1 MKRAAHPEKN
11 GDYGETMVKKRKTY
25 TCEDCSATFTQK
37 YNVERH
43 IRSVHTKDFPY
54 PCEDCDHGF
63 RSKDRLETHI
73 QNNHQTFNCK
83 FCSISVKGLNELKKH
98 VKQHHEKESYTCEE
112 CAQSF
117 TRKDR
122 LENHMENKHQDM
134 ICEFCGLIVKG
145 KGELQK
151 HVKQQHKKE
160 EKILTRVEHS
170 QIEDPPRSSE
180 ESDSDENTSE
190 ESAFNKKLIDK
201 TWRIRMKKDP
211 LTLLRDYKEHMKRY
225 ITSRLIKSPIK
236 CYIVIYITFVKK
248 DKDGGEPIK
257 LETYFRSCTKTVLRS
272 TEINAF
278 LEQANEKI
286 ETSFDQFL
294 KRGSGWILETI
305 DYLKISGAEFAP
317 MRGKS
322 YIPTPVSIKG
332 KHAIVNIQNEDNRCF
347 EYAIIASQ
355 HYQDIDDQNKAT
367 RPGQYTKWLG
377 KYNFDGCSMPMEI
390 NDINKFEKNNNM
402 SINVYHIEHDGK
414 MITPLRISQQEK
426 KLEEYINLLLIEA
439 EDRCHY
445 TWIRNFN
452 RLLCYDIKNPKKFCP
467 FCLSPF
473 DPRYKKKLE
482 EHLPLCRKYGGQKVI
497 IPSKGKNIIQFR
509 DIHKW

>member
-63 RSKDRLETHI
+63 RSKGRLETHI

-134 ICEFCGLIVKG
+134 VCEFCGLIVKG

-201 TWRIRMKKDP
+201 TWRIRMRKDP

-257 LETYFRSCTKTVLRS
+257 LETYFRSYTKTVLRS

-355 HYQDIDDQNKAT
+355 HYTEIDQNSAK

-426 KLEEYINLLLIEA
+426 KLEEYINLLLIEG

-452 RLLCYDIKNPKKFCP
+452 RLLCYDIKHPKKFCP

>member
-63 RSKDRLETHI
+63 RSKGRLETHI
-73 QNNHQTFNCK
+73 QNNHQPFNCEL
-83 FCSISVKGLNELKKH
+83 CSISLKGLNELKKH
-98 VKQHHEKESYTCEE
+98 EKQH
-112 CAQSF
+112 Q
-117 TRKDR
+117 
-122 LENHMENKHQDM
+122 NNQDM
-134 ICEFCGLIVKG
+134 VCEFCGLIVKG

-170 QIEDPPRSSE
+170 QTEDPPRSSE

-201 TWRIRMKKDP
+201 TWRIRMRKDP
-211 LTLLRDYKEHMKRY
+211 LTLLKDYKEHMKRY

-248 DKDGGEPIK
+248 DKDGGEPMK
-257 LETYFRSCTKTVLRS
+257 LETYFRSFTETILRS

-278 LEQANEKI
+278 LEQAKEKI
-286 ETSFDQFL
+286 EASFDQFL
-294 KRGSGWILETI
+294 KKGSGWILETI
-305 DYLKISGAEFAP
+305 DFLKISGAEFAP

-355 HYQDIDDQNKAT
+355 HYTEIDQNSAK

-414 MITPLRISQQEK
+414 MIAPLRISQQEK
-426 KLEEYINLLLIEA
+426 KLEEYINLLLIEG

-452 RLLCYDIKNPKKFCP
+452 RLLSYDNSNPKKFCP

-473 DPRYKKKLE
+473 DPRYNKKLE